1 MKFKSMPWLVAAMLV
16 CGVSTQVWAAPG
28 DITCNTGNPTLT
40 AYNASYSPTASG
52 NNITTMTFDVT
63 CSRTSQGNGSA
74 TATYAVAAN
83 NGTHVATAPQNR
95 AQNGANFLNYDFYIN
110 SNCTTE
116 WTGASTINVTTAAIA
131 SPGTTT
137 NTITYYACIPPL
149 QTATASSVTY
159 TDTVQ
164 LSITGTTSSPS
175 VGFTANTTA
184 GTIGVNILAPVSC
197 GITTAP
203 GTVAFGSYTALG
215 AAKTANTSF
224 IANCSS
230 GLPYTMTFDSLNASG
245 VVAGLN
251 YTLGFNTAPG
261 STGTDSLTT
270 SGTNVGQTFYING
283 NMPAGQAGSCA
294 SGGCA
299 GTQTA
304 TRTLTITY

>member
-1 MKFKSMPWLVAAMLV
+1 MKFKSMPWFMAAILS
-16 CGVSTQVWAAPG
+16 CGVSLQVSAAPG

-40 AYNASYSPTASG
+40 AYSASYSPTAAG
-52 NNITTMTFDVT
+52 NNVTTMTFDVT
-63 CSRTSQGNGSA
+63 CTRTNQGNGSA
-74 TATYAVAAN
+74 TATYAVAAG
-83 NGTHVATAPQNR
+83 NGTHVLTAPQNR
-95 AQNGANFLNYDFYIN
+95 AQNGANFLKYDFYTDV
-110 SNCTTE
+110 NCTTE
-116 WTGASTINVTTAAIA
+116 WTGANTISVTTAAIA
-131 SPGTTT
+131 TPGSTT
-137 NTITYYACIPPL
+137 NTITYYACIPSL
-149 QTATASSVTY
+149 QTATAPSVVY

-175 VGFTANTTA
+175 VGFTANATA

-197 GITTAP
+197 SITTAP

-230 GLPYTMTFDSLNASG
+230 GLPYTMSFDSANASG

-251 YTLGFNTAPG
+251 YTLGFNTVSG
-261 STGTDSLTT
+261 STGTNTLTT

-294 SGGCA
+294 GGC
-299 GTQTA
+299 GVLKTD